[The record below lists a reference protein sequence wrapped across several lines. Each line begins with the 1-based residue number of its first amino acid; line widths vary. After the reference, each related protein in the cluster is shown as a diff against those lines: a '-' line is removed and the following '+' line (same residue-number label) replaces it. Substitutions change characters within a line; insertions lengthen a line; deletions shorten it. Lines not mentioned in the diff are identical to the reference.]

1 MFSFNSPFGA
11 CPTCD
16 GLGQRLTVDL
26 DLVVPDPNKTLNEG
40 AIEPWE
46 PTSLILPNFIKTR
59 MRSI

>member
-26 DLVVPDPNKTLNEG
+26 DLVVPDTNKTLKLLTADEC
-40 AIEPWE
+40 
-46 PTSLILPNFIKTR
+46 SLQK
-59 MRSI
+59 RSQ

>member
-26 DLVVPDPNKTLNEG
+26 
-40 AIEPWE
+40 
-46 PTSLILPNFIKTR
+46 
-59 MRSI
+59 

>member
-26 DLVVPDPNKTLNEG
+26 DLVVPDTNKTLNEG
-40 AIEPWE
+40 AIGSLQV
-46 PTSLILPNFIKTR
+46 PTFIQHY
-59 MRSI
+59 